1 MAYTTMKKINFEKF
15 HGAGNDFI
23 IISDMDKSVRLEKAE
38 IGLICHRRLGIGADG
53 LIIVRPASEA
63 DYQMHYYNSDGK
75 ESTMCG
81 NGGRCVV
88 AFTYMNEI
96 AGITQSFIGP
106 DGLHEA
112 KIIKTEGNNSRITL
126 QLTDVNSIA
135 HGEGYYILDTG
146 SPHYV
151 SFSHGIENTDVKT
164 LGRKIRFSQQFAPEG
179 LNVNFA
185 EEISGKLYVRTYER
199 GVEDETLSCG
209 TGVTASAIAFAEK
222 KNISQG
228 AISIMTKGG
237 EIQVSFNKENKK
249 YSNIWLTGPTK
260 KVFDGIIT
268 L

>member
-1 MAYTTMKKINFEKF
+1 MAYTIMKTINFEKF

-23 IISDMDKSVRLEKAE
+23 MISDMDKSIRLEKEE
-38 IGLICHRRLGIGADG
+38 IKLICHRRFGIGADG
-53 LIIVRPASEA
+53 LIIVRPAAEA
-63 DYQMHYYNSDGK
+63 DYHMHYYNSDGK

-88 AFTYMNEI
+88 AFTYMNDI
-96 AGITQSFIGP
+96 AGISQKFTGP
-106 DGLHEA
+106 DGVHQA

-126 QLTDVNSIA
+126 QLKDVDAIS
-135 HGEGYYILDTG
+135 HGEGYYILNTG

-151 SFSHGIENTDVKT
+151 AFSHGIENTDIKS

-179 LNVNFA
+179 LNVNFV

-209 TGVTASAIAFAEK
+209 TGVTASALAYAEN
-222 KNISQG
+222 KNLPQG
-228 AISIMTKGG
+228 AISIITKGG
-237 EIQVSFNKENKK
+237 ELQVSFNKENQK
-249 YSNIWLTGPTK
+249 YCNVWLTGPTK
-260 KVFDGIIT
+260 KVFEGIIT